1 MCQQLGMD
9 KKDLFSFFIELKE
22 NYDDVSITN
31 LFENYEITK
40 LDINR
45 IYRYL
50 EKYLTE
56 NAPDIA
62 DKYIEN
68 EKDMDSDGEDV

>member
-1 MCQQLGMD
+1 M
-9 KKDLFSFFIELKE
+9 ELK
-22 NYDDVSITN
+22 NKYDDNEIIT

-50 EKYLTE
+50 EKYMKE
-56 NAPDIA
+56 NAA
-62 DKYIEN
+62 GTVDKEIEIDD
-68 EKDMDSDGEDV
+68 EEELEEL

>member
-1 MCQQLGMD
+1 MNVR
-9 KKDLFSFFIELKE
+9 DLVNNIVPIKNNECENDEHEESF
-22 NYDDVSITN
+22 

-50 EKYLTE
+50 EKYTKE
-56 NAPDIA
+56 NATGTQ
-62 DKYIEN
+62 DKEIEN
-68 EKDMDSDGEDV
+68 EEEEEFEED

>member
-1 MCQQLGMD
+1 M
-9 KKDLFSFFIELKE
+9 
-22 NYDDVSITN
+22 

-50 EKYLTE
+50 
-56 NAPDIA
+56 
-62 DKYIEN
+62 DKYTKEDAADDDVVN
-68 EKDMDSDGEDV
+68 EEDSTTE

>member
-1 MCQQLGMD
+1 MD
-9 KKDLFSFFIELKE
+9 TKDMFSFFLFLK
-22 NYDDVSITN
+22 NTYVNDADILA

-50 EKYLTE
+50 
-56 NAPDIA
+56 
-62 DKYIEN
+62 DKYTN
-68 EKDMDSDGEDV
+68 PGVDDPCDGNVVPDEVDDLDE

>member
-1 MCQQLGMD
+1 LG
-9 KKDLFSFFIELKE
+9 
-22 NYDDVSITN
+22 

-50 EKYLTE
+50 EKYNKE
-56 NAPDIA
+56 NATGMI
-62 DKYIEN
+62 DKEIEI
-68 EKDMDSDGEDV
+68 EEDDEIYEE

>member
-1 MCQQLGMD
+1 VEMAM
-9 KKDLFSFFIELKE
+9 
-22 NYDDVSITN
+22 

-50 EKYLTE
+50 
-56 NAPDIA
+56 
-62 DKYIEN
+62 DKYTKETDDDIPDDAVN
-68 EKDMDSDGEDV
+68 SDSLSDCETELV